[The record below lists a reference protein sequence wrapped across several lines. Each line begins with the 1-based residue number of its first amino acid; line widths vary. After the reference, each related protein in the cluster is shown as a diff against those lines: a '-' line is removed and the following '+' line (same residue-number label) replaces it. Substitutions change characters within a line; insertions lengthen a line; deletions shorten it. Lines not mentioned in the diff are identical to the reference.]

1 MRVDFEFLLI
11 VMADSL
17 HWLTSK
23 QGDSWTSSSIGP
35 LLTPERLNLLLDD
48 YSSLDTSTKT
58 CLLLAIA
65 NLSPRA
71 IKTNAKQLYQVTL
84 LFDSARIL
92 DHILYTYTSFQCLLG
107 RLFAGVVKTRSN
119 GCV

>member
-1 MRVDFEFLLI
+1 
-11 VMADSL
+11 MADSL

-35 LLTPERLNLLLDD
+35 LLTAERLNLLLDD
-48 YSSLDTSTKT
+48 FSSLDTSTKT

-71 IKTNAKQLYQVTL
+71 IKTNAKQLYQVNPYAFT
-84 LFDSARIL
+84 FCTVFWSPIP
-92 DHILYTYTSFQCLLG
+92 
-107 RLFAGVVKTRSN
+107 
-119 GCV
+119 